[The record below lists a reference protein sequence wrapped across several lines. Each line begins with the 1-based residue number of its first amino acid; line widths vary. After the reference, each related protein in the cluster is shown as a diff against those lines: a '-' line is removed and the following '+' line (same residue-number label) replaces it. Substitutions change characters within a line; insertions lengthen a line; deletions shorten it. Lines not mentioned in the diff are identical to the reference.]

1 MDTNNPS
8 KKDRKRKAR
17 TYTYMYTTGAEDD
30 EKNSHPTWHC
40 LMNICQSALLE
51 YLKMPSI
58 KSKDF

>member
-8 KKDRKRKAR
+8 KKRQKKKG
-17 TYTYMYTTGAEDD
+17 TYTYMYTTGAED
-30 EKNSHPTWHC
+30 EKNSHPTWDC
-40 LMNICQSALLE
+40 LMNICQSTLLE